1 MKIIAG
7 LGNPGKTYD
16 QTRHNIGF
24 DAVDKLAAR
33 LGLQWVKNK
42 KLFLSCETI
51 INGEKIILLKP
62 LTYMNLSGE
71 AIAPIMNYFDVSPD
85 ELVVLYDDLDL
96 EPGTLRLRQQGGHG
110 GHNGIRS
117 IIDHLGTKEFNRIRI
132 GVGRPDPGV
141 SVVNHVLGRFAPDEK
156 DKVQEAADQ
165 AAKAAEAWTSHSFK
179 EVMNTFNQ
187 KA

>member
-51 INGEKIILLKP
+51 ANGEKVILIKP

-71 AIAPIMNYFDVSPD
+71 AIAPMMNYYEVPP
-85 ELVVLYDDLDL
+85 ENLVVLYDDLDL
-96 EPGTLRLRQQGGHG
+96 EPGTIRLRQKGGHG

-117 IIDHLGTKEFNRIRI
+117 IIGHLGTKEFNRVRI
-132 GVGRPDPGV
+132 GVGRPAPGV

-156 DKVQEAADQ
+156 DRVQEASEQ
-165 AAKAAEAWTSHSFK
+165 AAKAAEAWMSTTFN